1 MTTGKLAW
9 VTGAG
14 SGIGR
19 ALALRLA
26 EAGWRVAVSARTTAD
41 LDSLAAA
48 GPGVIVPFVLDVT
61 DNTAVTAT
69 VAQIALD
76 MGPIDLVVLCAG
88 TYQPIMAA
96 DFDRR
101 AFARTL
107 EVNVMGSVN
116 CLSAV
121 MPAMISRREGHI
133 AIMASVA
140 GFVGLPGAA
149 AYGASKAALNVMAE
163 ALEPDLERHNVRLS
177 IINPGFVDTPLTR
190 KNDFPMPFLIST
202 DAAADAIMKGLER
215 PRFEIVFPWRMAV
228 AMKLLALLPHRLRL
242 AITRRMVR

>member
-1 MTTGKLAW
+1 MAAGKLAW
-9 VTGAG
+9 VTGGG

-19 ALALRLA
+19 ALAMRLG
-26 EAGWRVAVSARTTAD
+26 EAGWRVAVSARTSAD

-48 GPGVIVPFVLDVT
+48 FPDMIRPFVLDVT
-61 DNTAVTAT
+61 DNDAVAAT
-69 VAQIALD
+69 VAQIVRD
-76 MGPIDLVVLCAG
+76 MGQIDLVVLGAG
-88 TYQPIMAA
+88 TYKPIMAA
-96 DFDRR
+96 SFDREI
-101 AFARTL
+101 FARTL
-107 EVNVMGSVN
+107 DVNVMGTVN
-116 CLSAV
+116 CLSAI
-121 MPAMISRREGHI
+121 MPAMIDRRGGHI

-177 IINPGFVDTPLTR
+177 VINPGFVDTPLTR
-190 KNDFPMPFLIST
+190 ENDFPMPFLITT
-202 DAAADAIMKGLER
+202 DVAVDAIMKGLVR
-215 PRFEIVFPWRMAV
+215 SRFEIVFPWPMAM

>member
-1 MTTGKLAW
+1 MATGKLAW

-19 ALALRLA
+19 ALAMRLG
-26 EAGWRVAVSARTTAD
+26 ETGWRVAVSARTSAD

-48 GPGVIVPFVLDVT
+48 LPDIIRPFVLDVT
-61 DNTAVTAT
+61 DNGAVAAT
-69 VAQIALD
+69 VAQITRD
-76 MGPIDLVVLCAG
+76 MGQIDLVVLGAG
-88 TYQPIMAA
+88 THEPIMAA
-96 DFDRR
+96 SFDRE

-107 EVNVMGSVN
+107 EVNVMGAVN

-121 MPAMISRREGHI
+121 MPAMIGRRDGHI
-133 AIMASVA
+133 AIVASVA

-190 KNDFPMPFLIST
+190 KNDFPMPFLIT
-202 DAAADAIMKGLER
+202 AEAAVDAIMKGLVR
-215 PRFEIVFPWRMAV
+215 SPFEIVFPWQMAM